1 MPPRNKNEYGFTPM
15 ITAALYNSLEVA
27 RLLINSGANT
37 DGIDLSWMYDYKDA

>member
-27 RLLINSGANT
+27 RLLIEKGA
-37 DGIDLSWMYDYKDA
+37 DIEVKDIMEEVHLPPV